1 MIEKEQKAKRVYH
14 RTKPAS
20 KSKVR
25 AIRFDLDLVEFI
37 NLQPN
42 VSLFISCSSNTK
54 TPFEEEAYKMLKT
67 EISDTF
73 SSVGNDVDILNTST
87 EYYTDSL
94 CVIKLSVKG
103 KNELGG
109 KTSNVFEYIYLKE
122 DDSSTMG
129 FLREIQKN
137 DSSLMKVADIES
149 EDSKWN
155 NKSFDEKLY
164 HLCRVYAATKA
175 YAKQLKKKYKL
186 N

>member
-1 MIEKEQKAKRVYH
+1 MFYTPYPHTENIKQWQI
-14 RTKPAS
+14 
-20 KSKVR
+20 SKVYR
-25 AIRFDLDLVEFI
+25 IFRYDAFD
-37 NLQPN
+37 
-42 VSLFISCSSNTK
+42 
-54 TPFEEEAYKMLKT
+54 
-67 EISDTF
+67 
-73 SSVGNDVDILNTST
+73 DIF
-87 EYYTDSL
+87 
-94 CVIKLSVKG
+94 
-103 KNELGG
+103 
-109 KTSNVFEYIYLKE
+109 FEYIYLKE

>member
-1 MIEKEQKAKRVYH
+1 MEPYKQLYYNILIY
-14 RTKPAS
+14 RTP
-20 KSKVR
+20 
-25 AIRFDLDLVEFI
+25 
-37 NLQPN
+37 
-42 VSLFISCSSNTK
+42 
-54 TPFEEEAYKMLKT
+54 LKT

>member
-1 MIEKEQKAKRVYH
+1 MKNI
-14 RTKPAS
+14 
-20 KSKVR
+20 
-25 AIRFDLDLVEFI
+25 LLLLFI
-37 NLQPN
+37 
-42 VSLFISCSSNTK
+42 SYFIISCSSNTK

-73 SSVGNDVDILNTST
+73 SGVGNDVDILNTST

-149 EDSKWN
+149 EDSN
-155 NKSFDEKLY
+155 GIINHLMKSYTIYVEFML
-164 HLCRVYAATKA
+164 LPMLTLNS
-175 YAKQLKKKYKL
+175 LKK
-186 N
+186 NTN

>member
-1 MIEKEQKAKRVYH
+1 MKNI
-14 RTKPAS
+14 
-20 KSKVR
+20 
-25 AIRFDLDLVEFI
+25 LLLLFI
-37 NLQPN
+37 
-42 VSLFISCSSNTK
+42 SYFIISCSSNTK

-137 DSSLMKVADIES
+137 DSSLFCAHNSKMLQSKTAWRILELCAQNFRSSRVGKRKIYPNGIGRMKTVKILTYPIS
-149 EDSKWN
+149 C
-155 NKSFDEKLY
+155 Y
-164 HLCRVYAATKA
+164 
-175 YAKQLKKKYKL
+175 
-186 N
+186 

>member
-1 MIEKEQKAKRVYH
+1 MKNI
-14 RTKPAS
+14 
-20 KSKVR
+20 
-25 AIRFDLDLVEFI
+25 LLLLFI
-37 NLQPN
+37 
-42 VSLFISCSSNTK
+42 SYFIISCSSNTK

-73 SSVGNDVDILNTST
+73 SSVGNDVDILNAST

-122 DDSSTMG
+122 DDSSNSDLLNS
-129 FLREIQKN
+129 FFISDILREIQKN

>member
-1 MIEKEQKAKRVYH
+1 MKNI
-14 RTKPAS
+14 
-20 KSKVR
+20 
-25 AIRFDLDLVEFI
+25 LLLLFI
-37 NLQPN
+37 
-42 VSLFISCSSNTK
+42 SYFIISCSSNTK

-87 EYYTDSL
+87 EYYTDSF

>member
-1 MIEKEQKAKRVYH
+1 MKNI
-14 RTKPAS
+14 
-20 KSKVR
+20 
-25 AIRFDLDLVEFI
+25 LLLLFI
-37 NLQPN
+37 
-42 VSLFISCSSNTK
+42 SYFIISCSSNTK

-87 EYYTDSL
+87 
-94 CVIKLSVKG
+94 
-103 KNELGG
+103 ELGG